1 MVSSSRASARAAL
14 EAGDSLMVRKAF
26 LFDACWR
33 LCCLRTQSSG
43 AFPCWDSWQ
52 AWGVLFCS
60 LGAKAPGTQ
69 GLECSAQAGTTGSY
83 GGGILRYHLPQ
94 LLAPPG
100 SHPQPLQDFSQ
111 SLLFWFKPLV
121 HCLLTSDTALGPAV
135 WVSCQCLGCSVNA
148 FRVREASE
156 I

>member
-1 MVSSSRASARAAL
+1 MVSSSRTSARAAL

-26 LFDACWR
+26 LLFDACWR

-52 AWGVLFCS
+52 AWGVLFCP

-69 GLECSAQAGTTGSY
+69 GLGCSAQAGTTDYY
-83 GGGILRYHLPQ
+83 GGGILRSHLPQ

-121 HCLLTSDTALGPAV
+121 PCLLTSDTALGPAV
-135 WVSCQCLGCSVNA
+135 WVSCQWLEHS
-148 FRVREASE
+148 
-156 I
+156 